1 MQAFLLSENC
11 DMTDQQKQDELWMHE
26 ALSLADHAEN
36 AGEVPVGALVVLN
49 GEVIGEGWN
58 HPISGHDPTA
68 HAEIMALRD
77 AANRVG
83 NYRLVDADLYV
94 TIEPCTMCAGAM
106 IHARIRRLVYGAS
119 EEKSGVARSNGQL
132 FNQPWVNHN
141 VEVVSGV
148 LESQCSQKISAFF
161 QRRRAEK
168 KALKQAARSQPD

>member
-1 MQAFLLSENC
+1 
-11 DMTDQQKQDELWMHE
+11 MTDLNQQDELWMHE

-36 AGEVPVGALVVLN
+36 AGEVPVGAVVVLN

-83 NYRLVDADLYV
+83 NYRLVDADIYV

-106 IHARIRRLVYGAS
+106 VHARIRRLVYGAS
-119 EEKSGVARSNGQL
+119 EEKSGVAKSNGQL
-132 FNQPWVNHN
+132 FGQPWMNHN
-141 VEVVSGV
+141 VEVISGV
-148 LESQCSQKISAFF
+148 LADQCSEKISSFF
-161 QRRRAEK
+161 KRRRAEK
-168 KALKQAARSQPD
+168 KALKKAVTEQQG

>member
-1 MQAFLLSENC
+1 MTELQA
-11 DMTDQQKQDELWMHE
+11 QDELWMHE

-36 AGEVPVGALVVLN
+36 AGEVPVGAVVVLN

-77 AANRVG
+77 AAARVG

-106 IHARIRRLVYGAS
+106 VHARIRRVVYGAS
-119 EEKSGVARSNGQL
+119 EEKAGVANSNGLL
-132 FNQPWVNHN
+132 FEQPWMNHS
-141 VEVVSGV
+141 VDVVSGV
-148 LESQCSQKISAFF
+148 LAEECSQKISNFF
-161 QRRRAEK
+161 SRRRAEK
-168 KALKQAARSQPD
+168 RAQRKEQQAAKNLAEG